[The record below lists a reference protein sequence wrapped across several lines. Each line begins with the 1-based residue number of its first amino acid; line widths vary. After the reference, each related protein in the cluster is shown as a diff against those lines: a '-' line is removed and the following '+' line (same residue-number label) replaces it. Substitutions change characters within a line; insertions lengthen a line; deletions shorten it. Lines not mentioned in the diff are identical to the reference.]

1 VERVKLTDIGV
12 ERVKLTDIGVERVKL
27 TDIGW
32 KGLNLRT
39 LGWKGLNLQRDV
51 ICPFQHILEAFFA
64 VTKVAIE
71 TTILYSNMAAVFSFC
86 SV

>member
-1 VERVKLTDIGV
+1 MESVKLTDIGVERVKLTDIGV

-27 TDIGW
+27 TEGI
-32 KGLNLRT
+32 
-39 LGWKGLNLQRDV
+39 
-51 ICPFQHILEAFFA
+51 ICPFQHILEAFFV

>member
-1 VERVKLTDIGV
+1 MERVKLTDIGV
-12 ERVKLTDIGVERVKL
+12 ERVKLTEGI
-27 TDIGW
+27 
-32 KGLNLRT
+32 
-39 LGWKGLNLQRDV
+39 